1 MTTNKLSF
9 KVYLVNEDP
18 WTCTEVR
25 RFGIDADVATNFVYL
40 REKLQNIFPD
50 LRGKR
55 FNVTWKDDEN
65 ETITIST
72 DEELEIA
79 LHEMAK
85 NMICKLYILPQSERE
100 TIDMSKIEKIQH
112 LGVICDVCD
121 KDICGFRFKCMQC
134 PDYDLCT
141 DCMTLG
147 NHAEHY
153 MVRMTQPIE
162 WSSYHGRRLAY
173 HVRKFV
179 KKAAHHCK
187 ENERKCPHKN
197 KNKRS
202 SCPVFNADGKFD
214 LIDPSIIN
222 SLENFI
228 IDICADSTQKTN
240 TQKPEARASTF
251 SKDSVKKFPGEGKK
265 LRDDPVSTAAAPLD
279 NAQKDSATAAT
290 APPTTSTTAI
300 SAEQAAE
307 AEEWTMIQRESP
319 IISRTS
325 STSSTSSSNGTLPKQ
340 MLDRKNVINK
350 YRNTCSNVRIA
361 SKNAN
366 TLVPREWYMLL
377 SAHGSRIFLA
387 SSKSLL
393 KKHNIITRMITDA
406 KGNEHKE
413 TYIIIIY
420 TIMLNF
426 TRSLQNDPLAS
437 QSYSTL
443 LCSFSLHSS
452 PRESL
457 SKEIDVL
464 GRKFVSIPARNKQFN
479 FLILPPQALFTSF
492 TSPRCGGC
500 EMGLRSLASVGGAR
514 NSRRKRNKMQH

>member
-1 MTTNKLSF
+1 MDMTTNKLSF

-202 SCPVFNADGKFD
+202 SCPVFNAD
-214 LIDPSIIN
+214 
-222 SLENFI
+222 
-228 IDICADSTQKTN
+228 DICAGPSDDNHERKRSKEQYREPSAEAATEATEDSQQEATRHSFSQLLKIVEDNISNISQFLDPLGINVTVMADNDSSNKKSADSTQKTN

-340 MLDRKNVINK
+340 TTPSAPTAPVAEPEKSS
-350 YRNTCSNVRIA
+350 SNP
-361 SKNAN
+361 K
-366 TLVPREWYMLL
+366 
-377 SAHGSRIFLA
+377 
-387 SSKSLL
+387 
-393 KKHNIITRMITDA
+393 
-406 KGNEHKE
+406 
-413 TYIIIIY
+413 IY
-420 TIMLNF
+420 
-426 TRSLQNDPLAS
+426 P
-437 QSYSTL
+437 
-443 LCSFSLHSS
+443 
-452 PRESL
+452 SL
-457 SKEIDVL
+457 SEEIRHELFHPNPKIQHAIEAMMAMGFTNEGSWLTHLLVAQNGDIDKALDVIHP
-464 GRKFVSIPARNKQFN
+464 V
-479 FLILPPQALFTSF
+479 
-492 TSPRCGGC
+492 
-500 EMGLRSLASVGGAR
+500 
-514 NSRRKRNKMQH
+514 RRY